1 MKTIMLKL
9 LCLFGLLTF
18 GQITFAQ
25 TSFNEIL
32 PIYAENSMAT
42 VAETTSAPVDVL
54 AVLQDVMDELHSI
67 DEITTDIAVL
77 LAHQIEDEDYFA
89 EVLEEINLIA
99 TETTETAFTECHE
112 ELTEEVIAVLCRT
125 MRTQQKSIKRPRFSY
140 AENTLMELAGVDP
153 DNSTS
158 AEMRQKM
165 EAFFK
170 ANYKCLEC
178 RSIVPP
184 FPEGNYLKQLAS
196 GNYLRQFQT
205 FLRGYRFPVNIID
218 ESDGCTVLD
227 YVDAKIRTTPPNAP
241 NILEY
246 LQKVRA
252 LLIREGAKHAND
264 LGGRC

>member
-9 LCLFGLLTF
+9 LCLFGLLTI

-25 TSFNEIL
+25 TSFNETL
-32 PIYAENSMAT
+32 PIDTENSMAT
-42 VAETTSAPVDVL
+42 EAETTSTPVDVL
-54 AVLQDVMDELHSI
+54 AILQEVMNELHSI

-77 LAHQIEDEDYFA
+77 LAHQIEEEDYFI
-89 EVLEEINLIA
+89 EVLEEVEQLA
-99 TETTETAFTECHE
+99 TESTETMQVECDDRLRAE
-112 ELTEEVIAVLCRT
+112 LCRT
-125 MRTQQKSIKRPRFSY
+125 MRTQQDSIKRPRFSY

-165 EAFFK
+165 EVFFK

-178 RSIVPP
+178 EDVDPP
-184 FPEGNYLKQLAS
+184 FPRGNYLKQLAS

-205 FLRGYRFPVNIID
+205 FLRGYRFPINIID
-218 ESDGCTVLD
+218 KSDGCTVLD
-227 YVDAKIRTTPPNAP
+227 YVDAQIRRTPESSTS
-241 NILEY
+241 IHEY

-264 LGGRC
+264 LGGSC